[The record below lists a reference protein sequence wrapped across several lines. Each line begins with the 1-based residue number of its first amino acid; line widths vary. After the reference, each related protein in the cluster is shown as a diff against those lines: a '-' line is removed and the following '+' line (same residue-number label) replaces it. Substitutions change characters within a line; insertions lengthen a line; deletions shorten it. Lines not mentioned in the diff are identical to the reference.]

1 MVLSSNIGNKY
12 HNMKQ
17 ETMKSLTKALD
28 ILDLFLDNQ
37 GELALY
43 QITKLSGLNKTTVSR
58 IVSTLVRHGYLK
70 QKEKRGKYSLGTIYL
85 GFSGVVKSKLQL
97 RSIVIPYLTKLSQQ
111 THESVII
118 AYGDGTEEVFTETFQ
133 DTSQRG
139 NLLTIVPPEGT
150 RMPLHS
156 TATGKILLAYMSDEE
171 LEEYFKNKNLRHF
184 TPNTIVN
191 INDMRNHLIIVRQE
205 EVAFDDEEFSLGVRG
220 VAARIRDSEGKI
232 VGSFAVLAP
241 SVRLTRAG
249 MRELA
254 PDVKSYADE
263 ISRALGFRD

>member
-1 MVLSSNIGNKY
+1 MSNIY

-37 GELALY
+37 GELALS
-43 QITKLSGLNKTTVSR
+43 QIAKLSGLNKTTVSR
-58 IVSTLVRHGYLK
+58 IVSTLVRHGYLE

-97 RSIVIPYLTKLSQQ
+97 RSTVIPYLTKLSQQ

-118 AYGDGTEEVFTETFQ
+118 AYGDGREEVFTETFQ

-139 NLLTIVPPEGT
+139 NLLTVVPPEGT

-191 INDMRNHLIIVRQE
+191 INDMKNHLIIVRQE

-220 VAARIRDSEGKI
+220 VAAAIRDSEGKI

-254 PDVKSYADE
+254 ADVKSYADE
-263 ISRALGFRD
+263 ISRELGFRD

>member
-1 MVLSSNIGNKY
+1 MQD
-12 HNMKQ
+12 MKQ

-37 GELALY
+37 GELALS
-43 QITKLSGLNKTTVSR
+43 QIAKLSGLNKTTVSR

-85 GFSGVVKSKLQL
+85 SFSGVVKGKLQL
-97 RSIVIPYLTKLSQQ
+97 RSTAIPYLTKLSQQ

-118 AYGDGTEEVFTETFQ
+118 AYGNGSEEIFTETFH
-133 DTSQRG
+133 DTSRP
-139 NLLTIVPPEGT
+139 NNVLTIVPLEGT
-150 RMPLHS
+150 GMPLHS
-156 TATGKILLAYMSDEE
+156 TATGKILLADMSDEE
-171 LEEYFKNKNLRHF
+171 LEEYFKNKHLRHY
-184 TPNTIVN
+184 TPNTIMN

-205 EVAFDDEEFSLGVRG
+205 GVAFDDEEFSPGVRG
-220 VAARIRDSEGKI
+220 VAAGIRDSEGKI

-241 SVRLTRAG
+241 SVRLSRAG
-249 MRELA
+249 MRELV

-263 ISRALGFRD
+263 ISRELGFRG

>member
-1 MVLSSNIGNKY
+1 MQDS
-12 HNMKQ
+12 KQ

-37 GELALY
+37 GEMALS
-43 QITKLSGLNKTTVSR
+43 QIAKLSGLNKTTVSR
-58 IVSTLVRHGYLK
+58 IVSTLVKHGYLK

-85 GFSGVVKSKLQL
+85 SFSGVVKSKLQL

-118 AYGDGTEEVFTETFQ
+118 AYGDGSEEVFTETFH
-133 DTSQRG
+133 DTSQPNSKVLR
-139 NLLTIVPPEGT
+139 IVPVEGT

-156 TATGKILLAYMSDEE
+156 TATGKILLANMSDEE
-171 LEEYFKNKNLRHF
+171 LERYFNNKHLKRY
-184 TPNTIVN
+184 TPNTIMN

-205 EVAFDDEEFSLGVRG
+205 GVAFDDEEFSLGVRG
-220 VAARIRDSEGKI
+220 VAAGIRDSNDKI
-232 VGSFAVLAP
+232 VGSIAVVAP
-241 SVRLTRAG
+241 SVRLTRAK

-254 PDVKSYADE
+254 PDVKSCAEE
-263 ISRALGFRD
+263 ISGELGFRG